1 MGTLDDQVILVTGGT
16 GQVGWGIA
24 HAALDAGA
32 TVLLPSRSADGQAS
46 LHEGF
51 AAAVGEGRVH
61 VLHADVGQASGAG
74 PLLDLVEQAGRL
86 DHVVAPMGSWWQ
98 KGPTLEQP
106 ISEVDALM
114 QAYVTA
120 QLHLA
125 KVTHQPL
132 SQSGSRNGGSY
143 TLVTGAAGEHLLP
156 GTGLLVVAVNA
167 QYALARVLMAEH
179 ADGPVRYNEVRIAT
193 RVERQAR
200 PGVVAAK
207 TAGEHFVEVM
217 AGERR
222 GEVIRYPEG

>member
-1 MGTLDDQVILVTGGT
+1 MAALDEQVVLVTGGT

-32 TVLLPSRSADGQAS
+32 TVLLPSRSESGQTS
-46 LHEGF
+46 LHEEF
-51 AAAVGEGRVH
+51 AAAVEAGRVH
-61 VLHADVGQASGAG
+61 VLHADVGQPSGAG

-86 DHVVAPMGSWWQ
+86 DHVVAAMGSWWQ
-98 KGPTLEQP
+98 KGPALEQP
-106 ISEVDALM
+106 IAEIDTLM

-125 KVTHQPL
+125 KVTHEPL
-132 SQSGSRNGGSY
+132 SRGGGSY
-143 TLVTGAAGEHLLP
+143 TLVTGAAGEHLVP

-193 RVERQAR
+193 RVERQPR
-200 PGVVAAK
+200 QGVVASK
-207 TAGEHFVEVM
+207 TVGEHFVEVM
-217 AGERR
+217 AGPRR
-222 GEVIRYPEG
+222 GELIRYPAA